1 MPSTTSN
8 KRGPK
13 LIKIVVS
20 VLFWLAVWQII
31 SMIIDQV
38 LLVPSPGT
46 VLAHLSAL
54 IATSD
59 FWQITATSLWRIML
73 GFVLGTVFG
82 VALAVLTSVSNIADT
97 LISPVV
103 RVVRATPVV
112 SFIILALVWI
122 HSAFLPI
129 FIVFLM
135 VLPVLWS
142 NVSAGITDTDK
153 QLLEMARVFHIGR
166 FKTVMKVYV
175 PSIMPYFLAACISS
189 IGLAWKSGIAAEVI
203 ASPRIAMG
211 TQMQNAKIYLETP
224 DVFAWTIVV
233 IVLSLIIEKILVK
246 LFKKVS
252 LKYDV

>member
-1 MPSTTSN
+1 MPSTMRN
-8 KRGPK
+8 KHGKK
-13 LIKIVVS
+13 LIKILLS
-20 VLFWLAVWQII
+20 LIFWLAVWQII
-31 SMIIDQV
+31 SLFIDKV

-46 VLAHLSAL
+46 VLAHLFSL
-54 IATSD
+54 IATAD

-82 VALAVLTSVSNIADT
+82 VALAVLTSVSHIADT

-122 HSAFLPI
+122 HSASLPI

-142 NVSAGITDTDK
+142 NVTAGIADTDK
-153 QLLEMARVFHIGR
+153 QLLEMAHVFHIGR

-211 TQMQNAKIYLETP
+211 TEMQNAKIYLETP

-233 IVLSLIIEKILVK
+233 IILSLIIEKLLVK

-252 LKYDV
+252 VKYDV